1 VGNKGDQKVRRAN
14 ITPADRMVADYL
26 KQVGYHT
33 GLMGKW
39 HLDGYDPGATPTD
52 HGFDEFRGWL
62 VQKGKSQGYWP
73 TEYYHEKEL
82 IHIHEN
88 DNGRQGR
95 YQIELALKTPAI
107 SSAEMQPGLFFTW
120 RTPTRIVLIFLL
132 R

>member
-39 HLDGYDPGATPTD
+39 HLDGYDPGATPSD
-52 HGFDEFRGWL
+52 HGFDEFRAWL

-95 YQIELALKTPAI
+95 YQIELWIEDSCDFIRRNAARPFFLHGVLQPA
-107 SSAEMQPGLFFTW
+107 
-120 RTPTRIVLIFLL
+120 
-132 R
+132 